1 LQQNKLCARLREL
14 NLALRFA
21 VAVPRDRTWFEGFS
35 VVSGLDDEQ
44 AVDLACASGQPAAIR
59 WDSDSLVI
67 LSSGLADDIS
77 TSTTGWQLESSK
89 VSTCPVRKDADPVGR
104 CPNFG
109 GPYGSTAIHAAALWR
124 AHRKVALALLGCGPC
139 ADGSER
145 IWGSPRGGTIS
156 LAEEI
161 IGSRY
166 GGYTWRP

>member
-1 LQQNKLCARLREL
+1 LGSVLTQCAVSVCRRKLNVDHEARPQALWLVAWQPRPGTVPPEEDPELRL
-14 NLALRFA
+14 IRRA
-21 VAVPRDRTWFEGFS
+21 PRS
-35 VVSGLDDEQ
+35 
-44 AVDLACASGQPAAIR
+44 P
-59 WDSDSLVI
+59 
-67 LSSGLADDIS
+67 LADSYRSQQYHFRDEGNRYLL
-77 TSTTGWQLESSK
+77 TPE
-89 VSTCPVRKDADPVGR
+89 
-104 CPNFG
+104 
-109 GPYGSTAIHAAALWR
+109 PYGSTAIHAAALWR